1 MIWTFLNTGFNTGR
15 FNMDYD
21 MQLAANCKPDEAFF
35 RLYRWMPAC
44 ISLGANQKPE
54 SIDADK
60 AAADGIDIVKRPTG
74 GRAILHSEEVTYS
87 VIISLSCGL
96 SAVQIYE
103 KINMALLAGLRK
115 FNIALNSA
123 ELEKK
128 QPDFHTFYKE
138 EKSVVCFANSA
149 KSEIKYDGKKLV
161 GSAQRKLDKVILQH
175 GSVLCGGH
183 HKKIAEY
190 LKLSDLNKDFL
201 YAEME
206 KGTIEID
213 KIIDK
218 HVDYDLLND
227 SLISG
232 FKEFWNIN

>member
-1 MIWTFLNTGFNTGR
+1 VIWKFLNTGFNTGK
-15 FNMDYD
+15 FNMEFD
-21 MQLAANCKPDEAFF
+21 MELAANCKPDEAFF
-35 RLYRWMPAC
+35 RLYRWKPAC
-44 ISLGANQKPE
+44 ISLGANQNPD
-54 SIDADK
+54 SIDSEK
-60 AAADGIDIVKRPTG
+60 AANDGIDIVKRPTG

-103 KINMALLAGLRK
+103 KINMALLAGLTK
-115 FNIALNSA
+115 YDSSLNFA

-128 QPDFHTFYKE
+128 QPDFPTFYKE

-149 KSEIKYDGKKLV
+149 KSEIKYDGRKLV

-175 GSVLCGGH
+175 GSVLCGSH

-190 LKLSDLNKDFL
+190 LKLSDMNKEFL
-201 YAEME
+201 YGEME
-206 KGTIEID
+206 KGTIEIER
-213 KIIDK
+213 IINK
-218 HVDYDLLND
+218 EVDYDLLND